1 MTALYDVID
10 ESLKVVYDNYLKKTL
25 QEEKRIDKVIIGV
38 VTDGDDTVLNAD
50 QKSNKIA
57 EIKQYLKMLRGNGD
71 IKKNFLVSSVL
82 IGLTGTDFSENKL
95 KEIKKELSFDESVSI
110 NQADEQS
117 IRKAF
122 KLFSTNAINV

>member
-1 MTALYDVID
+1 
-10 ESLKVVYDNYLKKTL
+10 
-25 QEEKRIDKVIIGV
+25 
-38 VTDGDDTVLNAD
+38 
-50 QKSNKIA
+50 
-57 EIKQYLKMLRGNGD
+57 MLRGSGD

>member
-1 MTALYDVID
+1 
-10 ESLKVVYDNYLKKTL
+10 
-25 QEEKRIDKVIIGV
+25 
-38 VTDGDDTVLNAD
+38 
-50 QKSNKIA
+50 
-57 EIKQYLKMLRGNGD
+57 MLRGNGD

>member
-1 MTALYDVID
+1 MSFWNSDR
-10 ESLKVVYDNYLKKTL
+10 NP
-25 QEEKRIDKVIIGV
+25 
-38 VTDGDDTVLNAD
+38 
-50 QKSNKIA
+50 
-57 EIKQYLKMLRGNGD
+57 D